1 MPIAKL
7 VAWFVVASVIGQ
19 PIADMSFHWDPLTLA
34 VLYLAPLAVFGFLVA
49 LYRVSAGLTPSPRL
63 GDAALAASILLMVAL
78 AATLRWPVF
87 LYLFS
92 KPGPSPAAWL
102 AESRWVVNVILEPVA
117 WLWFLVTFVRSP
129 GPPLSR
135 STRRAALW
143 LASLL
148 CLGALIYASDFVQT
162 LTFFWWDF
170 PPRGPRVYY
179 SWNGVVQGLLEAL
192 RWLLLLIFAVAAWR
206 IRPPQ

>member
-7 VAWFVVASVIGQ
+7 VAWFVVASVVGQ
-19 PIADMSFHWDPLTLA
+19 PIADMSFHWDPLTLV
-34 VLYLAPLAVFGFLVA
+34 VLYLAPIVVFGFLVV

-63 GDAALAASILLMVAL
+63 SDAALAACILLMVAL

-92 KPGPSPAAWL
+92 NPGPSPAAWL
-102 AESRWVVNVILEPVA
+102 SESRWVVNVLLEPVA

-135 STRRAALW
+135 STRRAAVW
-143 LASLL
+143 LASIL
-148 CLGALIYASDFVQT
+148 CLGGLIYASDFVQT
-162 LTFFWWDF
+162 LVPFWWDF
-170 PPRGPRVYY
+170 PLRGARAYY
-179 SWNGVVQGLLEAL
+179 SWNGVVQGFLEAL
-192 RWLLLLIFAVAAWR
+192 RWLLLLIFAAAAWR
-206 IRPPQ
+206 IRPPG